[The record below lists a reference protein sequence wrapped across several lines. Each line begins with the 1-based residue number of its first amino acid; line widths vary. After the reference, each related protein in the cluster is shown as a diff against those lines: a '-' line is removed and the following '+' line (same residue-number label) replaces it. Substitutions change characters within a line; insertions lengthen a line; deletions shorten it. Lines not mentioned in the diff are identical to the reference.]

1 MNRLQ
6 GKVAIVTGAGR
17 GIGRCI
23 AETFAR
29 EGAVVIATSQSAH
42 HDFAAGIEYVQLEVA
57 EEKGWQDLVKHVVA
71 KRGRVDVLVN
81 NAGIVT
87 YHPVCELSL
96 KDWERVIAV
105 NQTGVFLGMREVV
118 PHMLKQ

>member
-17 GIGRCI
+17 GIGRSI

-42 HDFAAGIEYVQLEVA
+42 HDFAGGIEYVQQDVA
-57 EEKGWQDLVKHVVA
+57 EEKGWQELVKHVIA
-71 KRGRVDVLVN
+71 KHGRVDVLVN

-87 YHPVCELSL
+87 YDAVHEL
-96 KDWERVIAV
+96 
-105 NQTGVFLGMREVV
+105 
-118 PHMLKQ
+118 